1 MLNAIKKF
9 FANRWVGFALASVL
23 YTLWFVVW
31 TGNPW
36 LLLGLIVIFDLYITR
51 FFYRY
56 VWHRNEELCRRS
68 SGYKFVYEWVNAIVF
83 ATVVAS
89 LIHIFFFQMYVI
101 PSSSMEKSLL
111 VGDYLYV
118 SKAAYGPKMP
128 NTPVAFPF
136 VHHTMPFSTDKK
148 SYSECVKW
156 PYRRLKGWGKVERR
170 T

>member
-56 VWHRNEELCRRS
+56 V
-68 SGYKFVYEWVNAIVF
+68 
-83 ATVVAS
+83 
-89 LIHIFFFQMYVI
+89 
-101 PSSSMEKSLL
+101 
-111 VGDYLYV
+111 
-118 SKAAYGPKMP
+118 
-128 NTPVAFPF
+128 
-136 VHHTMPFSTDKK
+136 
-148 SYSECVKW
+148 
-156 PYRRLKGWGKVERR
+156 
-170 T
+170 